1 MSDNLL
7 TFEKFSDPE
16 LAATVAAQLH
26 ANGIES
32 SIVNESPVFDPS
44 FANNAFEPTIQLK
57 LRPGD
62 FRKARQL
69 LEQYYQNQLAGM
81 DPDYYLFTFSDA
93 ELLDLV
99 RNPDEW
105 GPLDYVLAKQ
115 ILANHGKPV
124 SPEQEADFQAERIRT
139 LALPEKS
146 KRRWVI
152 AGYVAALVFPFAG
165 LILGYTLTF
174 SKKTL
179 PDGSQVRIYS
189 AGDQWHGQRILIL
202 ATIILVL
209 WFLQLTGAISF

>member
-1 MSDNLL
+1 MSDNLS

-16 LAATVAAQLH
+16 LAATVAAQLR
-26 ANGIES
+26 AQGIES
-32 SIVNESPVFDPS
+32 SVENESPVFDVS
-44 FANNAFEPTIQLK
+44 FAYNAFEPTIQLK

-69 LEQYYQNQLAGM
+69 LEQYYQDQLAGM
-81 DPDYYLFTFSDA
+81 DPDYYLFSFSDA
-93 ELLDLV
+93 ELMDLV

-124 SPEQEADFQAERIRT
+124 SPEEEADFRAERIRT
-139 LALPEKS
+139 LAIPEES

-152 AGYVAALVFPFAG
+152 VGYLAALIFPFGG
-165 LILGYTLTF
+165 LVLGYMLSF

-179 PDGSQVRIYS
+179 PDGLLVPIYS
-189 AGDQWHGQRILIL
+189 AGDRRHGMFILTL
-202 ATIILVL
+202 ASIVLVF
-209 WFLQLTGAISF
+209 WFLRLTGAIG